1 MILPGCAPGRDT
13 LNGMSTRTKSA
24 SGSAS
29 GRHGTN
35 PWKPNQHG
43 AWPMIAIPVVV
54 GLFWMLKV
62 WDTLNPV
69 DRGDG
74 MDGTAGMVLTF
85 LAVTI
90 AWVAGYHAFFALGI
104 WMKAR
109 NATLRNASRT
119 PTLVYGVIAG
129 AAAIVALLLQ
139 PHLLWW
145 SVVFVPLV
153 AIAIYETWRGTPRS
167 LLSGVATTAASAFI
181 VPVAATVGLGASR
194 PVSGGVTW
202 TSNLFTTEVVDAVPA
217 AVWVTVAWLLLY
229 TVGTV
234 PYVKTMIRKKG
245 DQSWLIGSQVYHLLA
260 LVAVVATFPVK
271 YLHWAAWLVA
281 VVAFAVAL
289 WRSRAIPAS
298 AAAGNPWPPKKV
310 GVREAPLHAA
320 VALACL
326 MAALFYDGP
335 LMLFI

>member
-1 MILPGCAPGRDT
+1 
-13 LNGMSTRTKSA
+13 MSKKAKQA
-24 SGSAS
+24 SGSKAAKGS
-29 GRHGTN
+29 KKHGTN

-43 AWPMIAIPVVV
+43 AWPMIVIPVIV
-54 GLFWMLKV
+54 GVFWMLKV
-62 WDTLNPV
+62 WDTLLPV

-74 MDGTAGMVLTF
+74 LRGTAGMWLAY
-85 LAVTI
+85 LAVTV
-90 AWVAGYHAFFALGI
+90 AWVVGYHAFFAAGI

-109 NATLRNASRT
+109 NATLKKASRT
-119 PTLVYGVIAG
+119 PMLVYGAIAG
-129 AAAIVALLLQ
+129 VAAVIALLLQ

-145 SVVFVPLV
+145 VFVFGPLI
-153 AIAIYETWRGTPRS
+153 AIAVYETWRGTPRS
-167 LLSGVATTAASAFI
+167 LLSGVATTAASTFI
-181 VPVAATVGLGASR
+181 VPVGATIGLGASR

-202 TSNLFTTEVVDAVPA
+202 TSNLFTTDVVEAVPS
-217 AVWVTVAWLLLY
+217 AVWVTVFWLLLY

-245 DQSWLIGSQVYHLLA
+245 DQAWLIGSQVFH
-260 LVAVVATFPVK
+260 LVALIAVLATFPVRH
-271 YLHWAAWLVA
+271 LHWAAWLVA

-289 WRSRAIPAS
+289 WRSRAVPAS

-320 VALACL
+320 VAVACL
-326 MAALFYDGP
+326 MAALLYDGP